1 MSSVQMIV
9 PIFLPVQNFWLISWA
24 IVHVFAAD
32 SEILPHPAALAQ
44 IPGLLL
50 TGHND
55 L

>member
-1 MSSVQMIV
+1 MIV
-9 PIFLPVQNFWLISWA
+9 PKVLPVQNFWLISWA

-32 SEILPHPAALAQ
+32 SEILPHPAGLAQ

>member
-1 MSSVQMIV
+1 MCLVQTIV
-9 PIFLPVQNFWLISWA
+9 PIFLAIQNFWLISWA

-32 SEILPHPAALAQ
+32 SEILPYPAGLAQ

-50 TGHND
+50 TRHND